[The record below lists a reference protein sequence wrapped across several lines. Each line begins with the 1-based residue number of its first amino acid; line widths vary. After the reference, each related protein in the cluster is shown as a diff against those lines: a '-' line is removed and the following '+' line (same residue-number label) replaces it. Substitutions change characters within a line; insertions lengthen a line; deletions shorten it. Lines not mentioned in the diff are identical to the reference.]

1 MKETSPANVAPV
13 SIPEVVLR
21 ARERW
26 LEGRERVRLQHEEGA
41 AGRRT
46 VQSLSDLLDALL
58 LEVHRGWDGDVAALE
73 NQVAVVLHGGSGRR
87 EFAPFSDVDLMILHS
102 GRLTEPLTS
111 YSQYLVRAIA
121 DMHFKLGHSLRSL
134 RDAMSLALRD
144 PQVFSSLTESRFL
157 VGNHELF
164 LSFIQQ
170 LKRLSQR
177 HQSSLLEGV
186 IRARLEERNQFGETV
201 FLLRP
206 NIKRSPGTL
215 RDWHLIRWLGF
226 IRFGET
232 DVDQLCRHSAIS
244 TNDATSVQQI
254 TEFLL
259 RIRCDLHFQSRRAE
273 DVLGHNHQV
282 RLAEKFGWT
291 GSEGVLPVE
300 QLMQDYFRRTS
311 ELLQISDLFIEL
323 SRSRRTVAQAML
335 DKLTTRQLEGK
346 FRMSL
351 TEIGLLPAVRESG
364 CRDLSIILRLMQLAV
379 QNQKSVERETR
390 LAIREAMRESSVA
403 DLTETAARQFVAM
416 LEDSA
421 SLGHVLRMLHE
432 VGALEKIIPAVA
444 HTRGLLQFNEYHKY
458 TVDEHTLRAVEI
470 CAEFQTDQTLV
481 GEVYRQLTDRQ
492 VLHLALLLH
501 DLGKGYAEDHCEV
514 GRRIAGEV
522 GRRLLLST
530 DETETVTFLVHNH
543 LMMSH
548 VAFHRDI
555 GDEAMVAEFAS
566 NVGSVQW
573 LAKLYLLTIA
583 DIDAVGPEVLN
594 PWKMELLTGLYR
606 NAYAQLT
613 GRNATELVDPRF
625 TEIYDRVAAL
635 AEDDVTRDWLRRAV
649 RNLPW
654 NYCSGR
660 SAEEVAA
667 QLLDLKFSGPGD
679 VQCWIKPTQRGR
691 LIELCITK
699 HEQIRSGIFYKITGM
714 LASSGLS
721 IQAADIKPLGE
732 SLIWYWFQFEDIE
745 FAEPPAN
752 RLTEIVR
759 RAEAIAS
766 GQDNAPPKFAQRWE
780 RAPGP
785 AARLSRPEIRIEID
799 NQTVESAT
807 IIDIFAYNKLGFL
820 YTVARQI
827 FELGLDVRFARVSTY
842 GGQVMDVFYVTDDR
856 GRKIRSRARLN
867 TIRRHLITTAR
878 TFLEEEPRER
888 SSP

>member
-1 MKETSPANVAPV
+1 MGKIA
-13 SIPEVVLR
+13 IPDVVLR
-21 ARERW
+21 ARQRW
-26 LEGRERVRLQHEEGA
+26 LEGYERIRAQHEEGV

-58 LEVHRGWDGDVAALE
+58 LDLHRGWDGELEALE
-73 NQVAVVLHGGSGRR
+73 HQVAIVLHGGSGRR
-87 EFAPFSDVDLMILHS
+87 EYAPRSDIDLMILHQ
-102 GRLTEPLTS
+102 GRLTEPLTQ
-111 YSQYLVRAIA
+111 YSQYLIRAITDA
-121 DMHFKLGHSLRSL
+121 HFKLGHSLRSL
-134 RDAMSLALRD
+134 RDAMTLALRD

-164 LSFIQQ
+164 LNFVQQ

-177 HQSSLLEGV
+177 HQTSLLEGL
-186 IRARLEERNQFGETV
+186 IQARLDERNQFGETV

-226 IRFGET
+226 VRFGET
-232 DVDQLCRHSAIS
+232 DVDQLCRHGAIS
-244 TNDATSVQQI
+244 SSDATAVQQV

-259 RIRCDLHFQSRRAE
+259 RIRCDLHFQAQRAE
-273 DVLGHNHQV
+273 DVLGRNQQV
-282 RLAEKFGWT
+282 RLAEKFGLT

-300 QLMQDYFRRTS
+300 QMMQEYFRRTS
-311 ELLQISDLFIEL
+311 ELLQISDLFVEL

-351 TEIGLLPAVRESG
+351 AEIGVLPTVRDTA
-364 CRDLSIILRLMQLAV
+364 CRDLSSILRLIQLAV
-379 QNQKSVERETR
+379 QHQKTVERETR
-390 LAIREAMRESSVA
+390 LAIREAMR
-403 DLTETAARQFVAM
+403 DLSAVTLDEDAARQFVSM
-416 LEDSA
+416 LSEPA
-421 SLGHVLRMLHE
+421 GLGRALRTLHE
-432 VGALEKIIPAVA
+432 VGALERIVPAVA

-470 CAEFQTDQTLV
+470 CTDFQTDQTLV
-481 GEVYRQLTDRQ
+481 GEVYRQLPDRH

-501 DLGKGYAEDHCEV
+501 DLGKGYAEEHCEV
-514 GRRIAGEV
+514 GRRIALEV
-522 GRRLLLST
+522 CQLLLLSNE
-530 DETETVTFLVHNH
+530 ETEAVTFLVHNH

-548 VAFHRDI
+548 LAFHRDI
-555 GDEAMVAEFAS
+555 GDEAMVAEFVG

-573 LAKLYLLTIA
+573 LSKLFLLTIA
-583 DIDAVGPEVLN
+583 DIDAVGPDVLN

-613 GRNATELVDPRF
+613 GRNATELIDPRF
-625 TEIYDRVAAL
+625 EVIYERVAEL
-635 AEDDVTRDWLRRAV
+635 ADDDSTRHWLRRAAQS
-649 RNLPW
+649 LPW

-667 QLLDLKFSGPGD
+667 QLLDLKYSKPGD

-699 HEQIRSGIFYKITGM
+699 HEQIRAGIFYKITGL

-745 FAEPPAN
+745 FAEPPVD

-759 RAEAIAS
+759 RADAIAS
-766 GQDNAPPKFAQRWE
+766 GLDEAPPKFTQRWE
-780 RAPGP
+780 KQAGP
-785 AARLSRPEIRIEID
+785 AARLTRPEIRVEID
-799 NQTVESAT
+799 NHTVESAT

-820 YTVARQI
+820 YAVSRKI

-842 GGQVMDVFYVTDDR
+842 GRQVMDVFYVTDDR
-856 GRKIRSRARLN
+856 GRKIRNRARLN
-867 TIRRHLITTAR
+867 TIRRQLVATAKAFLKEDTPPIT
-878 TFLEEEPRER
+878 E
-888 SSP
+888 S